1 MKDRAWDREALV
13 LRNHAMAEAFHQTSL
28 KHRVRRAALNSL
40 ARLPFPRQRGESQN
54 RILLIRPDHLGDLIL
69 TTPAIRALRNAFPT
83 HEIHALV
90 GPWSGD
96 TLATNDDVDLILTL
110 PFPGFSRTPK
120 NNWRSPYELAF
131 QTAGKLRRIGYDAA
145 LILRPDHWWGAL
157 LAHLAGIPRRIGYGQ
172 VDVAPFLTDALPLQR
187 EHAVIQNARLVERL
201 TDAPLDHTTLSLTFP
216 VRETDAYWV
225 QGYFEGW
232 GIDTRK
238 KVVAIHPGSGTWVKR
253 WEEVHWAAVADA
265 LHEQLDTQIIFT
277 GSDHELPMI
286 SQIIAQMRHTPAL
299 LVGDASIGQLAA
311 LYARCVAVLGPDSGP
326 LHLASAVK
334 TPTATLFGP
343 ADPDE
348 FGTWG
353 SADHHIMLTSPIG
366 CRPCRVIDWG
376 TDDPANHPC
385 VRDITVDRVLEA
397 ARRLVQRDRFG

>member
-1 MKDRAWDREALV
+1 MNKAWDREALV
-13 LRNHAMAEAFHQTSL
+13 LRNRTMAEAFHQTSL
-28 KHRVRRAALNSL
+28 KHRVRRAALNNL
-40 ARLPFPRQRGESQN
+40 ARLPMPRQRGEPKT
-54 RILLIRPDHLGDLIL
+54 RILIIRPDHLGDLIL
-69 TTPAIRALRNAFPT
+69 IIPALHALREALPT

-90 GPWSGD
+90 GPWSGEV
-96 TLATNDDVDLILTL
+96 LATNDDVDLILTL

-157 LAHLAGIPRRIGYGQ
+157 LAHLAGIPRRIGYDQ
-172 VDVAPFLTDALPLQR
+172 VDVAPFLTDTLPIQS

-201 TDAPLDHTTLSLTFP
+201 TDAPLDHNALSLTFP
-216 VRETDAYWV
+216 IRETDTYWV

-232 GIDTRK
+232 GIDTHK

-253 WEEVHWAAVADA
+253 WEEAHWATVADA

-286 SQIIAQMRHTPAL
+286 SQIITQMRHTPAL

-311 LYARCVAVLGPDSGP
+311 LYARCTAVLGPDSGP

-334 TPTATLFGP
+334 TPTITLFGP
-343 ADPDE
+343 ADPLE

-353 SADHHIMLTSPIG
+353 SADQHLMLTSSIG

>member
-1 MKDRAWDREALV
+1 MNKTWDREALV

-28 KHRVRRAALNSL
+28 KHRVRRAALNTL
-40 ARLPFPRQRGESQN
+40 AYLPVPRQRGEAKN
-54 RILLIRPDHLGDLIL
+54 RILIIRPDHLGDLLL
-69 TTPAIRALRNAFPT
+69 TTPALNALREAFPT

-96 TLATNDDVDLILTL
+96 VLATNDDVDLILTL

-157 LAHLAGIPRRIGYGQ
+157 LTHLAGIPRRIGYDLA
-172 VDVAPFLTDALPLQR
+172 DVAPFLTDALPLLA
-187 EHAVIQNARLVERL
+187 EHAVLQNARLIERL
-201 TDAPLDHTTLSLTFP
+201 IGAPIGQDSLALSFP
-216 VRETDAYWV
+216 LRENDSYWV

-238 KVVAIHPGSGTWVKR
+238 RLIAIHPGSGTWVKR
-253 WEEVHWAAVADA
+253 WDEAAWAAVADA
-265 LHEQLDTQIIFT
+265 LRDQLDAQIIFT
-277 GSDHELPMI
+277 GGDHELPMI

-311 LYARCVAVLGPDSGP
+311 LYARCAAVLGPDSGP
-326 LHLASAVK
+326 LHLASAVG
-334 TPTATLFGP
+334 TPTVTLYGP
-343 ADPDE
+343 ADPAE

-353 SADHHIMLTSPIG
+353 ATDLHLMLMSPIG

-385 VRDITVDRVLEA
+385 VREITVDRVLEA
-397 ARRLVQRDRFG
+397 ARRLAQRDRFG